1 MRDAASRPTSFSP
14 GRGRPF
20 GRVIVSVLLPLAIGL
35 GLFYL
40 TMNPAWGEFSAMIE
54 LMTLTTAISLVVTF
68 AAYRLGWIHRL
79 PRLHWSLLAVYLV
92 AGGVVFINV
101 WIIARMMFATNHD
114 LTLAT
119 ILLIF
124 ATGIAAVAGLFLSA
138 GLTDRILTLNR
149 AAEHIAA
156 GDLKTRV
163 TVVGRDELAQLT
175 QSFNQMA
182 AQLEQ
187 AQAKQQELDAL
198 RRDLVAWVSHD
209 LRTPLTSI
217 RALLEALADGLVDD
231 PETVQRYYRVAQQD
245 IRSLSQ
251 LIEDLF
257 EISQMDAGGLQLDL
271 AANSIGDLIS
281 DTIESFAE
289 TARQQQVTISGQVPP
304 GVDPVRVDGPRIGR
318 VLKNLTANA
327 LRYTPAGGCIDLSA
341 RRSAHGVEIDVTD
354 TGEGIR
360 AEDLPHVFDRFYRG
374 EKSRNRATGGSGL
387 GLAIARGIVEAH
399 GGSICVDSEV
409 GRGAKFTI
417 TLPQG

>member
-1 MRDAASRPTSFSP
+1 
-14 GRGRPF
+14 
-20 GRVIVSVLLPLAIGL
+20 
-35 GLFYL
+35 
-40 TMNPAWGEFSAMIE
+40 
-54 LMTLTTAISLVVTF
+54 
-68 AAYRLGWIHRL
+68 
-79 PRLHWSLLAVYLV
+79 
-92 AGGVVFINV
+92 
-101 WIIARMMFATNHD
+101 
-114 LTLAT
+114 
-119 ILLIF
+119 
-124 ATGIAAVAGLFLSA
+124 
-138 GLTDRILTLNR
+138 
-149 AAEHIAA
+149 
-156 GDLKTRV
+156 
-163 TVVGRDELAQLT
+163 
-175 QSFNQMA
+175 MA
-182 AQLEQ
+182 AQLEH
-187 AQAKQQELDAL
+187 AQAKQQELEAL

-257 EISQMDAGGLQLDL
+257 EVSQMDAGGLQLDL

-304 GVDPVRVDGPRIGR
+304 GVDPVRVDGPRVGR
-318 VLKNLTANA
+318 VLKNLAANA

-341 RRSAHGVEIDVTD
+341 RRDAHGVEINVTD